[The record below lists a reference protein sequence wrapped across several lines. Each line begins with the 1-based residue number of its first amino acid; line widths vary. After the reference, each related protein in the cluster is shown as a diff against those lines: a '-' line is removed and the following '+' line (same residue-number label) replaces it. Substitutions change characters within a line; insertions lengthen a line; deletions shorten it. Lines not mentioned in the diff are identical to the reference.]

1 MGAGV
6 SLTPAG
12 MTVAVLSRVP
22 GQVVIEI
29 LTLLTVKAASVVFAD
44 AGPMN
49 LGGWEHLGAPGQP
62 PAPYKITSGK

>member
-6 SLTPAG
+6 SLTLAG

-29 LTLLTVKAASVVFAD
+29 LTLLTVKATSVVFAD

-49 LGGWEHLGAPGQP
+49 LAGWAD
-62 PAPYKITSGK
+62 